1 MAGYRFFNGGYL
13 HWHFDLF
20 FWRRGDIFGQLLI
33 EEVMNHIMGG
43 EKMQHIGG
51 VFLVVDVAAKV
62 DQVLKLLGPIIRTFL
77 RGKKLLGCST

>member
-1 MAGYRFFNGGYL
+1 
-13 HWHFDLF
+13 
-20 FWRRGDIFGQLLI
+20 
-33 EEVMNHIMGG
+33 MNHIMGG